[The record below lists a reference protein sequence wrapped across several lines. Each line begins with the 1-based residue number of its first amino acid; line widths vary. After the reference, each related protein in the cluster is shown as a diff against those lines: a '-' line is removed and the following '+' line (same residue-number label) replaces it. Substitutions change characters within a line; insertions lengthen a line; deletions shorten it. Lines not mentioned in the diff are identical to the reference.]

1 MENCRIEIVNW
12 IIFKEFIRNFEEI
25 YEYMKK
31 MAIYD
36 RFRIFNIL
44 IIGILEREI
53 LKVKIKENITKENI
67 EGKYIYI

>member
-1 MENCRIEIVNW
+1 
-12 IIFKEFIRNFEEI
+12 
-25 YEYMKK
+25 MKK